1 MKIKE
6 IIDILLDI
14 QECMDNGMYD
24 LNEETEEEML
34 EAGAI
39 DNDVEKQKEGLEEA
53 ISVLKIASK
62 FYPPINFE

>member
-6 IIDILLDI
+6 IIDILLDV
-14 QECMDNGMYD
+14 QECMNNGMYD
-24 LNEETEEEML
+24 LNKETEEEML

-53 ISVLKIASK
+53 IYVLKLASR